1 MTSSSSSSWSA
12 AAADTAQVRL
22 AYARMQVLAVQFFCK
37 FAAASRARGRPPASL
52 STPSIQRSVC
62 CISSWRAHP
71 YKNLGLRLRC
81 RHTDAGELRADAQ
94 RFRAVR
100 LRGDGLRVALA
111 ARWERHCCTAG
122 DKAKCIAQRSCRES
136 TCDAAC
142 RAHSKR
148 AAAAVP
154 ALSATVLQRLF
165 VLHDASVQAVSAW
178 LSSTYLWKAFFGG

>member
-12 AAADTAQVRL
+12 AAADTAHVGSLMHDASLGRAVLLQVCCR
-22 AYARMQVLAVQFFCK
+22 VK
-37 FAAASRARGRPPASL
+37 SRGRPPASL

-71 YKNLGLRLRC
+71 YKNLGLRC

-122 DKAKCIAQRSCRES
+122 DKAKCVAQRPCRES
-136 TCDAAC
+136 ICDAAC

-178 LSSTYLWKAFFGG
+178 LSSTYLWKAFFGR